1 MIQCL
6 IKQIVNIHMYIHSQD
21 SMDLE
26 AILSIMIM
34 WSEIKLTIFLET
46 NPIC

>member
-6 IKQIVNIHMYIHSQD
+6 IKQILNTHTYIHNQD

-26 AILSIMIM
+26 PILSTIIM